1 MGRVTLHCLH
11 CRRLMQVSR
20 KHLEVCRIVKCDAC
34 HALKSLPDPEHASLL
49 ARAREIRRAKAGGP

>member
-20 KHLEVCRIVKCDAC
+20 KHLEVSRIVSCSSC
-34 HALKSLPDPEHASLL
+34 HALKRLPDQEHESLL
-49 ARAREIRRAKAGGP
+49 ARARQIRRAKAGGP